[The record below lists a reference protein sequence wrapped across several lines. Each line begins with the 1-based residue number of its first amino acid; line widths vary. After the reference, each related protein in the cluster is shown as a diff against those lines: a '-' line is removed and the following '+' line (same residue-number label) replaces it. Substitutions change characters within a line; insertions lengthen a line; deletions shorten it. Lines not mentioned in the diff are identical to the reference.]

1 VDRDFGAFYS
11 AHYHGLTL
19 QLNAYFGDMEHAQDV
34 VQEAFVR
41 AFDRWAKVCGYDDPH
56 AWVRR
61 VAWNLATS
69 HWRRR
74 RIAIAQALMQREQ
87 VAQGP
92 EPDRVALV
100 TALAELPENQRRA
113 IILFYLADLPISE
126 IALQERV
133 PEGTVKSWLS
143 RGRSALSAQLARGD
157 SDDGRVRR

>member
-1 VDRDFGAFYS
+1 MDRDFGEFYS
-11 AHYHGLTL
+11 THFHGLTL

-41 AFDRWAKVCGYDDPH
+41 AFDRWGKVSGYEDPH

-74 RIAIAQALMQREQ
+74 RIAIAHALTQREP
-87 VAQGP
+87 VVQGP

-100 TALAELPENQRRA
+100 TALAGLPENQRRA
-113 IILFYLADLPISE
+113 MILFYLADIPIAE
-126 IALQERV
+126 IALEERV
-133 PEGTVKSWLS
+133 PVGTVKSWLS
-143 RGRSALSAQLARGD
+143 RGRSALSAQLSMGEQR
-157 SDDGRVRR
+157 

>member
-1 VDRDFGAFYS
+1 VDRDFGEFYG
-11 AHYHGLTL
+11 AHFHGLTL
-19 QLNAYFGDMEHAQDV
+19 QLNAYFGDMEHSQDV

-41 AFDRWAKVCGYDDPH
+41 AFDRWGRVSRYDDPH

-74 RIAIAQALMQREQ
+74 RVAIAHSLIQREP

-100 TALAELPENQRRA
+100 AALAELPEGQRRVM
-113 IILFYLADLPISE
+113 ILFYLADLPVAE

-143 RGRSALSAQLARGD
+143 RGRSALSAQLSMEEQR
-157 SDDGRVRR
+157 